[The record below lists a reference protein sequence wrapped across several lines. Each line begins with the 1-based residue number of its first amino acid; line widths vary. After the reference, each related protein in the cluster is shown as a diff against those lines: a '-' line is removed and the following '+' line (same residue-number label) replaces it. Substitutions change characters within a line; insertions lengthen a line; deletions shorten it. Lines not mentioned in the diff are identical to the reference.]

1 MATRRRATAGTSGS
15 PRASTWEEREEEGRA
30 GWSSTSGNGI
40 GGSSSSRAVGGGG
53 QTTTNASFSS
63 DDNDVSGKKGHHHRQ
78 HHGAERR
85 RRFPWRWPQ
94 GGAHRRHLGNKA
106 VMGASATDQA
116 LYDLGMVAAASI
128 VVTAVV
134 TVLLFQ
140 YASILEHSPLRLPI
154 PIRRLDFS
162 SIEDLGGW
170 IDKPYAF
177 PRLSSLDPLEDG
189 QEDEFRS
196 DVPDYGE
203 VEYDSLPSDKFYRQ
217 VDPNAEQE
225 YERYMAQKRK
235 KKSQHVSHHWAFDDD
250 EVLDS
255 ECRRPKWWSGY
266 YPTCNNFHQYD
277 LTLKYDENIR
287 GAEFHEYDS
296 AYIAHGYFREVWL
309 VENHGYEGPDE
320 TLALKLFRYKHEMN
334 FKQLE
339 TIRKDALVME
349 RLTASPRIVN
359 MYGHCAFSVTVEAID
374 NEMEKFIVPGNG
386 YAQPEDLD
394 DSQDVDPKNGYTVP
408 EKLDIALAMAE
419 SLADLHGFAEGVIV
433 HDDVQL
439 CQWLKTRD
447 GVIKLGDFNR
457 AEFSKFLGLPI
468 PLLIHTIFV
477 SFEDTSSWL
486 KLSVL
491 PFKS

>member
-15 PRASTWEEREEEGRA
+15 PRASTWEGREEEGRA
-30 GWSSTSGNGI
+30 GWSTRAPIHPLTTSENGI
-40 GGSSSSRAVGGGG
+40 GGSSSRAVVGEPG
-53 QTTTNASFSS
+53 TNPPSP
-63 DDNDVSGKKGHHHRQ
+63 DGDDVSGKKGHHQRHR
-78 HHGAERR
+78 HGAVHRGSSACPISRR
-85 RRFPWRWPQ
+85 CLSSFAAICRRIFTR
-94 GGAHRRHLGNKA
+94 GGSRRHPSNKA
-106 VMGASATDQA
+106 VIGASATDRA
-116 LYDLGMVAAASI
+116 LYDLGTVATASI
-128 VVTAVV
+128 VLTSVV
-134 TVLLFQ
+134 TLLLFR
-140 YASILEHSPLRLPI
+140 YASILEHSPLRMPVL
-154 PIRRLDFS
+154 IRRLDFN

-177 PRLSSLDPLEDG
+177 PRLSSLDPLEDEK
-189 QEDEFRS
+189 EDEFRS

-203 VEYDSLPSDKFYRQ
+203 VEYDLLAPDKFYRQ
-217 VDPNAEQE
+217 IRPDAEEKDEE
-225 YERYMAQKRK
+225 YTYMAAKRK
-235 KKSQHVSHHWAFDDD
+235 KKSKHVSHHWAFDDD
-250 EVLDS
+250 EVLDP
-255 ECRRPKWWSGY
+255 ECRRPEWWSGY

-277 LTLKYDENIR
+277 LAVKYDEGVR

-296 AYIAHGYFREVWL
+296 AYVAHGYFREVWL

-320 TLALKLFRYKHEMN
+320 TLALKLYRYKHEMD

-374 NEMEKFIVPGNG
+374 NEMEKYIVPGSG
-386 YAQPEDLD
+386 YAEPEDLD
-394 DSQDVDPKNGYTVP
+394 DSEDVDPKNGYTVP

-457 AEFSKFLGLPI
+457 AEFSEFLGL
-468 PLLIHTIFV
+468 
-477 SFEDTSSWL
+477 
-486 KLSVL
+486 
-491 PFKS
+491 

>member
-15 PRASTWEEREEEGRA
+15 PRASTWEEMEEEGRA
-30 GWSSTSGNGI
+30 GWVSRAPIDPLTTSGNGI
-40 GGSSSSRAVGGGG
+40 GGSSSSRAIGVVVVVPP
-53 QTTTNASFSS
+53 TNASISS
-63 DDNDVSGKKGHHHRQ
+63 DDDDISGKKGHHYREYH
-78 HHGAERR
+78 
-85 RRFPWRWPQ
+85 
-94 GGAHRRHLGNKA
+94 GGARHRRIFTSRRHPSHKA
-106 VMGASATDQA
+106 VIGANATDRA
-116 LYDLGMVAAASI
+116 LHDLCIVAGTSI
-128 VVTAVV
+128 VVTVVV

-140 YASILEHSPLRLPI
+140 YASILEHSPIRLPI
-154 PIRRLDFS
+154 LIRRLDFS

-170 IDKPYAF
+170 IDRPYAF

-203 VEYDSLPSDKFYRQ
+203 VEYDSLPPDKFYRQ
-217 VDPNAEQE
+217 VDPNAEE
-225 YERYMAQKRK
+225 KYERDMAQKRK

-250 EVLDS
+250 EVLDP
-255 ECRRPKWWSGY
+255 ECRRPEWWSGY

-277 LTLKYDENIR
+277 LTLKYDEDIR

-309 VENHGYEGPDE
+309 VENHDYEGPDE

-359 MYGHCAFSVTVEAID
+359 MYGHCAFSITVEAID

-419 SLADLHGFAEGVIV
+419 SLADLHGFSEGVIV

-457 AEFSKFLGLPI
+457 AEFSELF
-468 PLLIHTIFV
+468 
-477 SFEDTSSWL
+477 SFS
-486 KLSVL
+486 
-491 PFKS
+491 

>member
-1 MATRRRATAGTSGS
+1 MATRRRATAAGTYGS

-30 GWSSTSGNGI
+30 GWVSRAPIDPLTTSGGNGI
-40 GGSSSSRAVGGGG
+40 GGSSRAVGGGVG
-53 QTTTNASFSS
+53 LPTNASL
-63 DDNDVSGKKGHHHRQ
+63 DNIDNDFGKKGHNHYREQRGAAHHR
-78 HHGAERR
+78 RI
-85 RRFPWRWPQ
+85 FTS
-94 GGAHRRHLGNKA
+94 RRHSSHKA
-106 VMGASATDQA
+106 VIGANATDRA
-116 LYDLGMVAAASI
+116 LHDLGIVSLASI
-128 VVTAVV
+128 AVMAAV

-154 PIRRLDFS
+154 LIRRLDFN

-170 IDKPYAF
+170 NRPYAF

-203 VEYDSLPSDKFYRQ
+203 VEYDTLPPDKFYRQ
-217 VDPNAEQE
+217 VDPNAEE
-225 YERYMAQKRK
+225 KYERDMAQKRK
-235 KKSQHVSHHWAFDDD
+235 KKSKHVSHHWAFDDD
-250 EVLDS
+250 EVLDD
-255 ECRRPKWWSGY
+255 ECRRPEWWSGY

-277 LTLKYDENIR
+277 LALKYDEGIR

-334 FKQLE
+334 FRQLE

-419 SLADLHGFAEGVIV
+419 SLADLHGFSEGVIV

-457 AEFSKFLGLPI
+457 AEFSKFLEISI
-468 PLLIHTIFV
+468 PL
-477 SFEDTSSWL
+477 
-486 KLSVL
+486 
-491 PFKS
+491 